1 MFLFAHPATQGNEGS
16 GALDYQQGSS
26 YISEYI
32 SGNMCFRSMVRARPS
47 ALTRHRARLKRRGLV
62 RVEVQ
67 VSAADA
73 DLIRRTARSLR
84 GDTRAAARLRVQ
96 LLRLVGV
103 SPTSGLKELLAAA
116 PLEGIELTRV
126 QDHGRDVEL

>member
-1 MFLFAHPATQGNEGS
+1 
-16 GALDYQQGSS
+16 
-26 YISEYI
+26 
-32 SGNMCFRSMVRARPS
+32 MVRARPS

-84 GDTRAAARLRVQ
+84 GDTRAAARLRAQ
-96 LLRLVGV
+96 LFRLVGV

-126 QDHGRDVEL
+126 RDHGRDVEL